1 MSIRVGE
8 MFAGVGGFRLGFE
21 QVLSADENAHFDVVW
36 SNQWEPATKK
46 QHASEV
52 YVDRWSLQV
61 SKEDSEI
68 FGTEKDAHVNKD
80 IATVKIDDIPDIDL
94 LCGGFPCQD
103 YSVAKTAD
111 KAKGIQGKK
120 GVLWWEILRIVKG
133 KMPSIVLLE
142 NVDRLLKSPT
152 SQRGRDFAVM
162 LASLDELGYVVEWR
176 SINAADY
183 GMPQRRR
190 RVFILAYAQGTSYH
204 KRLREDNPLD
214 YLCANGIIAKAF
226 PIQRPSLIICPQ
238 KSLKKRKDD
247 DLSDISI
254 SFAKGAKK
262 TQPSWF
268 NTCGIMKDGIAYTFR
283 AVPEYAGGQTTL
295 GDVLVSPSKVP
306 NEFYIPVADVVK
318 AKGWQYL
325 KGAKKE
331 MREGT
336 DGFTYSYNEGP
347 MVFPDPLD
355 GPSRTIITG
364 EGGTSPSRFKHVVK
378 FRPPKSAYDALELG
392 NEEHQAVR
400 KSLGLKKNEWIRRL
414 IPIELERL
422 NMFPDNHTIGQTDAK
437 RAFFMGNALVV
448 GIVEKIGYELANS
461 MKN

>member
-21 QVLSADENAHFDVVW
+21 QVISADKNSNFDVVW

-52 YVDRWSLQV
+52 YVDRWSLRV
-61 SKEDSEI
+61 SKEDSEL
-68 FGTEKDAHVNKD
+68 FGTEKDTHVNKD
-80 IATVKIDDIPDIDL
+80 IATINVGDIPDIDL

-133 KMPSIVLLE
+133 KKPSIVLLE

-190 RVFILAYAQGTSYH
+190 RVFILAYAKGTSNH
-204 KRLREDNPLD
+204 KQLVEDNPLE
-214 YLCANGIIAKAF
+214 YLCNSGIIAKAF
-226 PIQRPSLIICPQ
+226 PIRRPSLIICPQ
-238 KSLKKRKDD
+238 KNLRKNKHD
-247 DLSDISI
+247 DLSDVSET
-254 SFAKGAKK
+254 FAKGAKK

-268 NTCGIMKDGIAYTFR
+268 NTCGLMKDGVAYTFG
-283 AVPEYAGGQTTL
+283 AVPEYNGKRTTL
-295 GDVLVSPSKVP
+295 GDVLVAPSKVP
-306 NEFYIPVADVVK
+306 DEFYISVADVVK
-318 AKGWQYL
+318 PKGWQYL

-331 MREGT
+331 LRKGT

-347 MVFPDPLD
+347 MVFPDSLD
-355 GPSRTIITG
+355 RPSRTIITG

-378 FRPPKSAYDALELG
+378 FRPPKSAYEALGLG
-392 NEEHQAVR
+392 NEKHQAVR
-400 KSLGLKKNEWIRRL
+400 KSLGLRKNEWIRRL
-414 IPIELERL
+414 TPVELERL
-422 NMFPDNHTIGQTDAK
+422 NMFPDNHTIGQTDTK
-437 RAFFMGNALVV
+437 RAFFMGNALLV

-461 MKN
+461 LKN